1 MRAMPAC
8 AARTLASD
16 GLATRCPLISRTPG
30 EYLPDPKRRALAIV
44 AALALELLLIALL
57 LSLGLHDP
65 GQPEAEPTLVRF
77 QANSASESADDSPE
91 PESEATQQPEPAE
104 RPPAEAEAAVQPSI
118 QPPRPTEP
126 SPPMPAVQVA
136 PSSFDL
142 SKVEAPSS
150 APRAPASGPAIGP
163 PDTGSSGDTPRV
175 GTAPNGEPLYAAS
188 WYREPRPGEL
198 RGYLSTATGP
208 GWGLIACRTVPD
220 FRVEDCVALEE
231 YPTGSNI
238 NRAVLA
244 AAWQFRVRPPRLGGQ
259 YQVGTWVRI
268 RIDYDL
274 QRR

>member
-1 MRAMPAC
+1 MRLVRDRAVKALACGRRDARPA
-8 AARTLASD
+8 
-16 GLATRCPLISRTPG
+16 LISRAPG
-30 EYLPDPKRRALAIV
+30 EYRPDPKRRALAII
-44 AALALELLLIALL
+44 AALVLELLLIALL
-57 LSLGLHDP
+57 LSLGLQDP
-65 GQPEAEPTLVRF
+65 DQPEAGPTLVRF
-77 QANSASESADDSPE
+77 QARSAPGSPE
-91 PESEATQQPEPAE
+91 DTPEAESEDVQQPEPAE
-104 RPPAEAEAAVQPSI
+104 RPRAEPEAADQPSI
-118 QPPRPTEP
+118 PSPRPAEP
-126 SPPMPAVQVA
+126 SPSAPVVQVA

-142 SKVEAPSS
+142 SKVKTPSP
-150 APRAPASGPAIGP
+150 PRAAASGPPVGP

-198 RGYLSTATGP
+198 RGYLSTASGP

-231 YPTGSNI
+231 YPSGSNI

-268 RIDYDL
+268 RIDYEL